1 MQKSKMGLNV
11 GVVGAAAYLLA
22 LFGGYIPLLLLAG
35 YVLLFESNGWLKRTA
50 LKAVVLTFL
59 FSLASTAIGF
69 IPDVIEMIHSI
80 VAIFDGKFTVKYVA
94 ELVRALYN
102 ILNVAEVV
110 LLVALAVKAMTESTI
125 IIGFVDK
132 IVNKCVE

>member
-1 MQKSKMGLNV
+1 MQKSNMGLNV
-11 GVVGAAAYLLA
+11 GVVGAAAYLLS
-22 LFGGYIPLLLLAG
+22 LFGGYVPLLLLAG
-35 YVLLFESNGWLKRTA
+35 YTLLFESNGWLKRTA

-69 IPDVIEMIHSI
+69 VPDVIEMVHSI
-80 VAIFDGKFTVKYVA
+80 VVIFDGKFTVKYVS
-94 ELVRALYN
+94 ELVYALYN
-102 ILNVAEVV
+102 ILGVAKVV
-110 LLVALAVKAMTESTI
+110 VMVALAVKAMSGNTI

>member
-1 MQKSKMGLNV
+1 MQKSNMGLNV
-11 GVVGAAAYLLA
+11 GVVGAATYLLS

-35 YVLLFESNGWLKRTA
+35 YALLFESNGWLKRTA

-80 VAIFDGKFTVKYVA
+80 VVIFDGKFTVKYVA

-102 ILNVAEVV
+102 ILNVAKIV
-110 LLVALAVKAMTESTI
+110 LLVALAVKAMSQSTI
-125 IIGFVDK
+125 VIGFVDK